1 MYFVYR
7 CLQSQSVLLDKGA
20 TSSVDVMNRRLRLS
34 QVSVG
39 SCLLMQKWIITNCKQ
54 KQIIMTVEVVAS
66 LKSSIQYKICI
77 ILHSP

>member
-1 MYFVYR
+1 M
-7 CLQSQSVLLDKGA
+7 
-20 TSSVDVMNRRLRLS
+20 
-34 QVSVG
+34 
-39 SCLLMQKWIITNCKQ
+39 LMQQWVILQIAEQ